1 MRRSIGLYGFLAAH
15 AFFCINALQQSM
27 SLRHLEISEE
37 VDDESA
43 TDEFPSRQTYV
54 FNFYGGDE
62 VLLMRCAGID
72 IEVYSLQTYED
83 ERKLISVF
91 GAASKPLFNTGAH
104 QSAVYLSR
112 FEICDDKH
120 KNQGLGKQLFLYGLI
135 KMKQLYP
142 KSSYFWIAE
151 PLDGQDKKESL
162 FRFYKSCGATMIKNY
177 GTTALFYID
186 LAKLDLGLF
195 KPEREPSE
203 YLSVRSRL

>member
-1 MRRSIGLYGFLAAH
+1 
-15 AFFCINALQQSM
+15 
-27 SLRHLEISEE
+27 
-37 VDDESA
+37 
-43 TDEFPSRQTYV
+43 
-54 FNFYGGDE
+54 
-62 VLLMRCAGID
+62 MRCAGID

-203 YLSVRSRL
+203 YLSVRSRLQGMYIYKITYTLGGYGYEEISICCFIPRYIFVRYAQSLF